1 MLERLKDLPAG
12 VVGISAK
19 GKVTKDDYTGLVHPM
34 LEEARREGKRLRF
47 LYELG
52 AEFTG
57 FTAGAAWQDAR
68 LGMQYL
74 RLFERCA
81 VVTDVAWV
89 RESVEVATPMMPCP
103 VRVFGATERQAA
115 LTWLATPART
125 GLTHRLLADK
135 GVLVLEPTAPL
146 AAEDF
151 DALAAFVDPWIES
164 HGGLSG
170 VVIHMRTFPGW
181 ETFGGMLRHV
191 RFVRDHE
198 RKVRRIALASDAA
211 IADVIPKIV
220 DHFVDAEVKPFAYA
234 AIDDAIAWASGAP
247 ASTKAAV
254 APAPHT

>member
-1 MLERLKDLPAG
+1 MLERLKNLPAG

-19 GKVTKDDYTGLVHPM
+19 GKVTKDDYTELVHPM
-34 LEEARREGKRLRF
+34 LEEARREGKRLRV

-52 AEFTG
+52 PDFTG

-68 LGMQYL
+68 LGLQYL

-81 VVTDVAWV
+81 VVTDAAWL
-89 RESVEVATPMMPCP
+89 RASVEVATPMMPCP
-103 VRVFGATERQAA
+103 VRVFASAERQVA
-115 LTWLATPART
+115 LAWLATPART
-125 GLTHRLLADK
+125 ALIHRLIADK

-170 VVIHMRTFPGW
+170 VVIHARTFPGW
-181 ETFGGMLRHV
+181 ETFGGMLRHA

-198 RKVRRIALASDAA
+198 RKVRRVALASDAR
-211 IADVIPKIV
+211 IAEVIPRIV
-220 DHFVDAEVKPFAYA
+220 DHFVDAEVKHFAYTA
-234 AIDDAIAWASGAP
+234 VDDAIAWASEREKP
-247 ASTKAAV
+247 
-254 APAPHT
+254 